1 MPRLVKSALVFIG
14 VILLA
19 ACSSGQER
27 PTPTAPVAESP
38 AVITP
43 AIDKSNPVL
52 APESAP
58 IRIALLLP
66 LSGPAQAVGEALR
79 DAAALA
85 LFDAYDPRLVLMP
98 IDTKGTTAG
107 AKEAA
112 ETAIR
117 NQASLI
123 LGPLLADSVT
133 AAAPLLQEAGLPLI
147 GFSNNRNAAGPSVY
161 LMGFMP
167 DQEVVRITRYAIEQG
182 HTRLA
187 AIAPLS
193 AYGDRVLQGFAPT
206 VVRSGGD
213 VISLVRYEPD
223 PGQLNEPVKNL
234 ARYDARRAAYLE
246 EVKALEALDD
256 DLSQMLLKELEV
268 QETIG
273 DVGFDALLIAEGDP
287 LVRSLGPLLPYY
299 EIDPD
304 KVQFLGT
311 GLWDEPTLGREPPLN
326 GGWFPAPAPD
336 APRAFLKRFE
346 DIYGHPAPRIATLA
360 YDAMALAATLA
371 RNPVRAERF
380 SRTAIESPSGFNG
393 IDGPFRFHFNGMS
406 ERLLSILQ
414 VEKNGFKVI
423 DPAPAGFTPDKV
435 SALSKV
441 SPVGAP

>member
-1 MPRLVKSALVFIG
+1 MLRLVKYAVLCLGIA
-14 VILLA
+14 LLA
-19 ACSSGQER
+19 ACSSDQKR
-27 PTPTAPVAESP
+27 PDQIPPVAESP
-38 AVITP
+38 APITP
-43 AIDKSNPVL
+43 SNDRSDPIL
-52 APESAP
+52 APESTP

-66 LSGPAQAVGEALR
+66 LSGPAQSVGEALR

-98 IDTKGTTAG
+98 LDTKGTAIG

-112 ETAIR
+112 EAAIA
-117 NQASLI
+117 NQVSLV

-133 AAAPLLQEAGLPLI
+133 AVAPLLREAGLPLI
-147 GFSNNRNAAGPSVY
+147 GFSNDRSVAGPSAY

-167 DQEVVRITRYAIEQG
+167 DQEVERITRYAIERG
-182 HTRLA
+182 HERLA
-187 AIAPLS
+187 GIVPLS
-193 AYGDRVLQGFAPT
+193 AYGDRVLQGFGPA
-206 VVRSGGD
+206 VLNSGGE

-223 PGQLNEPVKNL
+223 PGLLNEPVKSL
-234 ARYDARRAAYLE
+234 ARYESRRAAYLA
-246 EVKALEALDD
+246 EVKALEALGD
-256 DLSQMLLKELEV
+256 DLSQMLLKQLKV

-326 GGWFPAPAPD
+326 GGWFPAPAPE
-336 APRAFLKRFE
+336 APRAFLKRFNE
-346 DIYGHPAPRIATLA
+346 VYGHPAPRIATLA

-380 SRTAIESPSGFNG
+380 SRNAIESPSGFTGLDGSFRFRSNG
-393 IDGPFRFHFNGMS
+393 IS
-406 ERLLSILQ
+406 ERHLSILQ
-414 VEKNGFKVI
+414 VKRNGFEVI
-423 DPAPAGFTPDKV
+423 DPAPTSFEPDR
-435 SALSKV
+435 
-441 SPVGAP
+441 VGASFNISPATAP